1 MAVVKYRVH
10 EVAKDFNVSNK
21 DILDMLKDRFGG
33 DQRNHMAALE
43 TDELNYIFE
52 VMSQKHAVKSFEPYF
67 KAGEEARSQTESAR
81 KAREEKERA
90 QRLLQ
95 EAQEREKATEEAAR
109 AKQRVR
115 EEAAAAIAAKKARE
129 AAAAAPEKQPEPEK
143 QAAPPAAATQQQT
156 PVVAAQQQTQQMPA
170 PAVKQQATEKPAPAA
185 QSPSTAGAQP
195 AADRAAQPT
204 ATPAPAQEPAKAE
217 QPASQ
222 TPSAP
227 AAQAKQEQRP
237 AAPGRAGTTTAPGG
251 AHPPLRPNTNQ
262 APAGGARPP
271 LRPNTNQ
278 APAGGARPPLRPNTN
293 QRPAQPQGS
302 RPAQQGS
309 SQGYQ
314 GNRPAGNGPRPAQGG
329 RPAPAQQRPA
339 QQRPAQPQQPQRPQQ
354 TTRREGVRVVDT
366 RAGNVDLAKFDERF
380 DQLTPDKAR
389 NMGGGKHKVGR
400 RPNQRPAPYQKR
412 ETEAEKLK
420 RLELEKARRAPLNIA
435 IPEEIVVSEL
445 ATRLKKTNGDVVKK
459 LFLMGFPVT
468 ANDTIDF
475 DTAALVAE
483 EFGALYTKEVVVT
496 IEERLIDDSE
506 DREEDLVSRDPVVVV
521 MGHVDHGKTSLLDA
535 IRNTRVTEGEAGGI
549 TQHIGAYKVEAAG
562 REITF
567 LDTPGHA
574 AFTSMR
580 ARGANVTDI
589 AILVIAAD
597 DGIMPQ
603 TVEAINHAKAAEVS
617 IIVAINKIDK
627 PDANPDRVK
636 QELTEHG
643 LVPEEWGGDVICVP
657 VSAVT
662 HEGID
667 TLLEMVLLAAD
678 MRELKANPARRA
690 RGTVIEAQL
699 DKGRG
704 PVATILVQNGTLH
717 AGDVIIAGTSV
728 GRVRVMTD
736 DKGRKLKDA
745 GPSTPVEIM
754 GLAEVPQA
762 GDLFYAVEDEKMA
775 RELAEQ
781 RKAEEKAAQAG
792 KVQKVSLDDLFNQIQ
807 QGDVKELN
815 LIVKADVMGSAEA
828 VQASLEK
835 LSNDEVRVRV
845 IHSGVGAISGSDLML
860 AEASNAIVIG
870 FNVRP
875 DATIRE
881 DAAQK
886 GVDIRTYRII
896 YECIEEM
903 EAAMKG
909 MLAPKF
915 REVVQGHAEVRQ
927 IFKVSGVG
935 TIAGCYVKSGKIFRN
950 SSVRVLRDSVVVAE
964 TKLDSLRRFKDD
976 VREVSEGF
984 ECGIGLERFNDIK
997 EGDVIEAF
1005 IMEEYHD

>member
-21 DILDMLKDRFGG
+21 EILDLLKDRFGG
-33 DQRNHMAALE
+33 EQRNHMAALE

-52 VMSQKHAVKSFEPYF
+52 VMSQKHAVASFEPYF
-67 KAGEEARSQTESAR
+67 KAGEQARSQTESAK
-81 KAREEKERA
+81 KARAEKEREQA
-90 QRLLQ
+90 LL
-95 EAQEREKATEEAAR
+95 EEAKQREQA
-109 AKQRVR
+109 AAQAALTKQRVR

-129 AAAAAPEKQPEPEK
+129 AAAAAPAAQPASAQQTPAQPQ
-143 QAAPPAAATQQQT
+143 QAAPARQAAHAAPAGAPAHAAPAAGQAKPAVQQAPAPQHA
-156 PVVAAQQQTQQMPA
+156 PAQQQAHGQPHTPAQQQAGAPGA
-170 PAVKQQATEKPAPAA
+170 PAGSRPLRPNTNQAPAG
-185 QSPSTAGAQP
+185 S
-195 AADRAAQPT
+195 R
-204 ATPAPAQEPAKAE
+204 
-217 QPASQ
+217 
-222 TPSAP
+222 
-227 AAQAKQEQRP
+227 
-237 AAPGRAGTTTAPGG
+237 
-251 AHPPLRPNTNQ
+251 PLRPNTNQ
-262 APAGGARPP
+262 APAGGRP

-278 APAGGARPPLRPNTN
+278 APAAGGRAPAAGGAQGQAGGRPLRPNTN
-293 QRPAQPQGS
+293 QRPQQGAQGA
-302 RPAQQGS
+302 RPAQAGQG
-309 SQGYQ
+309 G
-314 GNRPAGNGPRPAQGG
+314 RPAPGNAPRPAQGG
-329 RPAPAQQRPA
+329 RPASAQQGAAP
-339 QQRPAQPQQPQRPQQ
+339 RPAQPAQPQKPQQ

-366 RAGNVDLAKFDERF
+366 RAGSVDLSKFDERF

-389 NMGGGKHKVGR
+389 NMGGGKHKVGK
-400 RPNQRPAPYQKR
+400 RPNQRPTPYQKR

-420 RLELEKARRAPLNIA
+420 RLELEKARRAPLHIT
-435 IPEEIVVSEL
+435 IPDEIVVSEL
-445 ATRLKKTNGDVVKK
+445 ATRLKKTNADVVKK

-475 DTAALVAE
+475 DTAALVSE

-506 DREEDLVSRDPVVVV
+506 DKEEDLVPRDPVVVV

-535 IRNTRVTEGEAGGI
+535 IRHTHVTAGEAGGI
-549 TQHIGAYKVEAAG
+549 TQHIGAYKVEISG

-603 TVEAINHAKAAEVS
+603 TVEAINHAKAAGVS

-667 TLLEMVLLAAD
+667 TLLEMVLLTAD
-678 MRELKANPARRA
+678 MRELKANPSRRA

-704 PVATILVQNGTLH
+704 PVATVLVQNGTLH

-835 LSNDEVRVRV
+835 LSNNEVRVRV

-860 AEASNAIVIG
+860 AEASNAIIIG

-875 DATIRE
+875 DAAIRE
-881 DAAQK
+881 DAAQR

-935 TIAGCYVKSGKIFRN
+935 TIAGCYVKSGKINRN

-964 TKLDSLRRFKDD
+964 TKIDSLRRFKDD
-976 VREVSEGF
+976 VREVAEGF

-1005 IMEEYHD
+1005 VMEEYHD

>member
-10 EVAKDFNVSNK
+10 EVAKDFNVPNK
-21 DILDMLKDRFGG
+21 EILDLLKDRFGG
-33 DQRNHMAALE
+33 EQRNHMAALE

-52 VMSQKHAVKSFEPYF
+52 VMSQKHAVASFEPYF
-67 KAGEEARSQTESAR
+67 KAGEQARSQTESAK
-81 KAREEKERA
+81 KARAEKEREQA
-90 QRLLQ
+90 LL
-95 EAQEREKATEEAAR
+95 EEARQREQA
-109 AKQRVR
+109 AAQAALTKQRVR

-129 AAAAAPEKQPEPEK
+129 AAAAAPAQQPQPQ
-143 QAAPPAAATQQQT
+143 QAAPARQAAHAAPAQAAGQEKPAAGQAQAPQHA
-156 PVVAAQQQTQQMPA
+156 PAQQQTHGQPHTPAQQPAGAPGA
-170 PAVKQQATEKPAPAA
+170 PAG
-185 QSPSTAGAQP
+185 S
-195 AADRAAQPT
+195 R
-204 ATPAPAQEPAKAE
+204 
-217 QPASQ
+217 
-222 TPSAP
+222 
-227 AAQAKQEQRP
+227 
-237 AAPGRAGTTTAPGG
+237 
-251 AHPPLRPNTNQ
+251 PLRPNTNQ
-262 APAGGARPP
+262 APAGGRP

-278 APAGGARPPLRPNTN
+278 APAGSRPLRPNTNQAPAAGSRAPAAGGTQGQAGGRPLRPNTN
-293 QRPAQPQGS
+293 QRLQQGAQGA
-302 RPAQQGS
+302 RPAQAGQG
-309 SQGYQ
+309 G
-314 GNRPAGNGPRPAQGG
+314 RPAPGSAPRPAQGG
-329 RPAPAQQRPA
+329 RPAAAQQGGAP
-339 QQRPAQPQQPQRPQQ
+339 RPAQPAQPQKPQQ

-366 RAGNVDLAKFDERF
+366 RAGSVDLSKFDERF

-389 NMGGGKHKVGR
+389 NMGGGKHKVGK
-400 RPNQRPAPYQKR
+400 RPNQRPTPYQKR

-420 RLELEKARRAPLNIA
+420 RLELEKARRAPLHIT
-435 IPEEIVVSEL
+435 IPDEIVVSEL
-445 ATRLKKTNGDVVKK
+445 ATRLKKTNADVVKK

-475 DTAALVAE
+475 DTAALVSE

-506 DREEDLVSRDPVVVV
+506 DKEEDLVPRDPVVVV

-535 IRNTRVTEGEAGGI
+535 IRHTHVTEGEAGGI
-549 TQHIGAYKVEAAG
+549 TQHIGAYKVEISG

-603 TVEAINHAKAAEVS
+603 TVEAINHAKAAGVS

-667 TLLEMVLLAAD
+667 TLLEMVLLTAD
-678 MRELKANPARRA
+678 MRELKANPSRRA

-704 PVATILVQNGTLH
+704 PVATVLVQNGTLH
-717 AGDVIIAGTSV
+717 AGDVMIAGTSV

-736 DKGRKLKDA
+736 DKGRKLKEA

-792 KVQKVSLDDLFNQIQ
+792 KMQKVSLDDLFNQIQ

-860 AEASNAIVIG
+860 AEASNAIIIG

-875 DATIRE
+875 DAAIRE
-881 DAAQK
+881 DAAQR

-935 TIAGCYVKSGKIFRN
+935 TIAGCYVKSGKINRN

-976 VREVSEGF
+976 VREVAEGF

-1005 IMEEYHD
+1005 VMEEYHD

>member
-21 DILDMLKDRFGG
+21 EILDLLKDRFGG
-33 DQRNHMAALE
+33 EQRNHMAALE

-52 VMSQKHAVKSFEPYF
+52 VMSQKHAVASFEPYF
-67 KAGEEARSQTESAR
+67 KAGEQARSQTESAK
-81 KAREEKERA
+81 KARAEKEREQA
-90 QRLLQ
+90 LL
-95 EAQEREKATEEAAR
+95 EEAKQREQA
-109 AKQRVR
+109 AAQAALTKQRVR

-129 AAAAAPEKQPEPEK
+129 AAAAAPAAQPASAQQTPAQPQ
-143 QAAPPAAATQQQT
+143 QAAPARQAAHAAPAGAPAHAAPAAGQAKPAVQQAPAPQHA
-156 PVVAAQQQTQQMPA
+156 PAQQQAHGQPHTPAQQQAGAPGA
-170 PAVKQQATEKPAPAA
+170 PAGSRPLRPNTNQAPAG
-185 QSPSTAGAQP
+185 S
-195 AADRAAQPT
+195 R
-204 ATPAPAQEPAKAE
+204 
-217 QPASQ
+217 
-222 TPSAP
+222 
-227 AAQAKQEQRP
+227 
-237 AAPGRAGTTTAPGG
+237 
-251 AHPPLRPNTNQ
+251 PLRPNTNQ
-262 APAGGARPP
+262 APAGGRP

-278 APAGGARPPLRPNTN
+278 TPAAGGRAPAAGGAQGQAGGRPLRPNTN
-293 QRPAQPQGS
+293 QRPQQGAQGA
-302 RPAQQGS
+302 RPAQAGQG
-309 SQGYQ
+309 G
-314 GNRPAGNGPRPAQGG
+314 RPAPGNAPRPAQGG
-329 RPAPAQQRPA
+329 RPASAQQGAAP
-339 QQRPAQPQQPQRPQQ
+339 RPAQPAQPQKPQQ

-366 RAGNVDLAKFDERF
+366 RAGSVDLSKFDERF

-389 NMGGGKHKVGR
+389 NMGGGKHKVGK
-400 RPNQRPAPYQKR
+400 RPNQRPTPYQKR

-420 RLELEKARRAPLNIA
+420 RLELEKARRAPLHIA
-435 IPEEIVVSEL
+435 IPDEIVVSEL
-445 ATRLKKTNGDVVKK
+445 ATRLKKTNADVVKK

-475 DTAALVAE
+475 DTAALVSE

-506 DREEDLVSRDPVVVV
+506 DKEEDLVPRDPVVVV

-535 IRNTRVTEGEAGGI
+535 IRHTHVTAGEAGGI
-549 TQHIGAYKVEAAG
+549 TQHIGAYKVEISG

-603 TVEAINHAKAAEVS
+603 TVEAINHAKAAGVS

-667 TLLEMVLLAAD
+667 TLLEMVLLTAD
-678 MRELKANPARRA
+678 MRELKANPSRRA

-704 PVATILVQNGTLH
+704 PVATVLVQNGTLH

-860 AEASNAIVIG
+860 AEASNAIIIG

-875 DATIRE
+875 DAAIRE
-881 DAAQK
+881 DAAQR

-935 TIAGCYVKSGKIFRN
+935 TIAGCYVKSGKINRN

-964 TKLDSLRRFKDD
+964 TKIDSLRRFKDD
-976 VREVSEGF
+976 VREVAEGF

-1005 IMEEYHD
+1005 VMEEYHD

>member
-21 DILDMLKDRFGG
+21 EILDLLKDRFGG
-33 DQRNHMAALE
+33 EQRNHMAALE

-52 VMSQKHAVKSFEPYF
+52 VMSQKHAVASFEPYF
-67 KAGEEARSQTESAR
+67 KAGEQARSQTESAK
-81 KAREEKERA
+81 KARAEKEREQA
-90 QRLLQ
+90 LL
-95 EAQEREKATEEAAR
+95 EEAKQREQA
-109 AKQRVR
+109 AAQAALTKQRVR

-129 AAAAAPEKQPEPEK
+129 AAAAAPAAQPASAQQTPAQPQ
-143 QAAPPAAATQQQT
+143 QAAPARQAAHAAPAGAPAHAAPAAGQAKPAVQQAPAPQHA
-156 PVVAAQQQTQQMPA
+156 PAQQQAHGQPHTPAQQQAGAPGA
-170 PAVKQQATEKPAPAA
+170 PAGSRPLRPNTNQAPAG
-185 QSPSTAGAQP
+185 S
-195 AADRAAQPT
+195 R
-204 ATPAPAQEPAKAE
+204 
-217 QPASQ
+217 
-222 TPSAP
+222 
-227 AAQAKQEQRP
+227 
-237 AAPGRAGTTTAPGG
+237 
-251 AHPPLRPNTNQ
+251 PLRPNTNQ
-262 APAGGARPP
+262 APAGGRP

-278 APAGGARPPLRPNTN
+278 APAAGGRAPAAGGAQGQAGGRPLRPNTN
-293 QRPAQPQGS
+293 QRPQQGAQGA
-302 RPAQQGS
+302 RPAQAGQG
-309 SQGYQ
+309 G
-314 GNRPAGNGPRPAQGG
+314 RPAPGNAPRPAQGG
-329 RPAPAQQRPA
+329 RPASAQQGAAP
-339 QQRPAQPQQPQRPQQ
+339 RPAQPAQPQKPQQ

-366 RAGNVDLAKFDERF
+366 RAGSVDLSKFDERF

-389 NMGGGKHKVGR
+389 NMGGGKHKVGK
-400 RPNQRPAPYQKR
+400 RPNQRPTPYQKR

-420 RLELEKARRAPLNIA
+420 RLELEKARRAPLHIT
-435 IPEEIVVSEL
+435 IPDEIVVSEL
-445 ATRLKKTNGDVVKK
+445 ATRLKKTNADVVKK

-475 DTAALVAE
+475 DTAALVSE

-506 DREEDLVSRDPVVVV
+506 DKEEDLVPRDPVVVV

-535 IRNTRVTEGEAGGI
+535 IRHTHVTAGEAGGI
-549 TQHIGAYKVEAAG
+549 TQHIGAYKVEISG

-603 TVEAINHAKAAEVS
+603 TVEAINHAKAAGVS

-667 TLLEMVLLAAD
+667 TLLEMVLLTAD
-678 MRELKANPARRA
+678 MRELKANPSRRA

-704 PVATILVQNGTLH
+704 PVATVLVQNGTLH

-860 AEASNAIVIG
+860 AEASNAIIIG

-875 DATIRE
+875 DAAIRE
-881 DAAQK
+881 DAAQR

-935 TIAGCYVKSGKIFRN
+935 TIAGCYVKSGKINRN

-964 TKLDSLRRFKDD
+964 TKIDSLRRFKDD
-976 VREVSEGF
+976 VREVAEGF

-1005 IMEEYHD
+1005 VMEEYHD

>member
-21 DILDMLKDRFGG
+21 EILDLLKDRFGG
-33 DQRNHMAALE
+33 EQRNHMAALE

-52 VMSQKHAVKSFEPYF
+52 VMSQKHAVASFEPYF
-67 KAGEEARSQTESAR
+67 KAGEQARSQTESAK
-81 KAREEKERA
+81 KARAEKEREQA
-90 QRLLQ
+90 LL
-95 EAQEREKATEEAAR
+95 EEAKQREQA
-109 AKQRVR
+109 AAQAALTKQRVR

-129 AAAAAPEKQPEPEK
+129 AAAAAPAAQPASAQQTPAQPQ
-143 QAAPPAAATQQQT
+143 QAAPARQAAHAAPAGAPAHAAPAAGQAKPAVQQAPAPQHA
-156 PVVAAQQQTQQMPA
+156 PAQQQAHGQPHTPAQQQAGAPGA
-170 PAVKQQATEKPAPAA
+170 PAG
-185 QSPSTAGAQP
+185 S
-195 AADRAAQPT
+195 R
-204 ATPAPAQEPAKAE
+204 
-217 QPASQ
+217 
-222 TPSAP
+222 
-227 AAQAKQEQRP
+227 
-237 AAPGRAGTTTAPGG
+237 
-251 AHPPLRPNTNQ
+251 PLRPNTNQ
-262 APAGGARPP
+262 APAGGRP

-278 APAGGARPPLRPNTN
+278 APAAGGRAPAAGGAQGQAGGRPLRPNTN
-293 QRPAQPQGS
+293 QRPQQGAQGA
-302 RPAQQGS
+302 RPAQAGQG
-309 SQGYQ
+309 G
-314 GNRPAGNGPRPAQGG
+314 RPAPGNAPRPAQGG
-329 RPAPAQQRPA
+329 RPASAQQGAAP
-339 QQRPAQPQQPQRPQQ
+339 RPAQPAQPQKPQQ

-366 RAGNVDLAKFDERF
+366 RAGSVDLSKFDERF

-389 NMGGGKHKVGR
+389 NMGGGKHKVGK
-400 RPNQRPAPYQKR
+400 RPNQRPTPYQKR

-420 RLELEKARRAPLNIA
+420 RLELEKARRAPLHIT
-435 IPEEIVVSEL
+435 IPDEIVVSEL
-445 ATRLKKTNGDVVKK
+445 ATRLKKTNADVVKK

-475 DTAALVAE
+475 DTAALVSE

-506 DREEDLVSRDPVVVV
+506 DKEEDLVPRDPVVVV

-535 IRNTRVTEGEAGGI
+535 IRHTHVTAGEAGGI
-549 TQHIGAYKVEAAG
+549 TQHIGAYKVEISG

-603 TVEAINHAKAAEVS
+603 TVEAINHAKAAGVS

-627 PDANPDRVK
+627 PDATPDRVK

-667 TLLEMVLLAAD
+667 TLLEMVLLTAD
-678 MRELKANPARRA
+678 MRELKANPSRRA

-704 PVATILVQNGTLH
+704 PVATVLVQNGTLH

-860 AEASNAIVIG
+860 AEASNAIIIG

-875 DATIRE
+875 DAAIRE
-881 DAAQK
+881 DAAQR

-935 TIAGCYVKSGKIFRN
+935 TIAGCYVKSGKINRN

-964 TKLDSLRRFKDD
+964 TKIDSLRRFKDD
-976 VREVSEGF
+976 VREVAEGF

-1005 IMEEYHD
+1005 VMEEYHD

>member
-21 DILDMLKDRFGG
+21 EILDLLKDRFGG
-33 DQRNHMAALE
+33 EQRNHMAALE

-52 VMSQKHAVKSFEPYF
+52 VMSQKHAVASFEPYF
-67 KAGEEARSQTESAR
+67 KAGEQARSQTESAK
-81 KAREEKERA
+81 KARAEKEREQA
-90 QRLLQ
+90 LL
-95 EAQEREKATEEAAR
+95 EEAKQREQA
-109 AKQRVR
+109 AAQAALTKQRVR

-129 AAAAAPEKQPEPEK
+129 AAAAAPAAQPASAQQTPAQPQ
-143 QAAPPAAATQQQT
+143 QAAPARQAAHAAPAGAPAHAAPAAGQAKPAVQQAPAPQHA
-156 PVVAAQQQTQQMPA
+156 PAQQQAHGQPHTPAQQQAGAPGA
-170 PAVKQQATEKPAPAA
+170 PAGSRPLRPNTNQAPAG
-185 QSPSTAGAQP
+185 S
-195 AADRAAQPT
+195 R
-204 ATPAPAQEPAKAE
+204 
-217 QPASQ
+217 
-222 TPSAP
+222 
-227 AAQAKQEQRP
+227 
-237 AAPGRAGTTTAPGG
+237 
-251 AHPPLRPNTNQ
+251 PLRPNTNQ
-262 APAGGARPP
+262 APAGGRP

-278 APAGGARPPLRPNTN
+278 APAAGGRAPAAGGAQGQAGGRPLRPNTN
-293 QRPAQPQGS
+293 QRPQQGAQGA
-302 RPAQQGS
+302 RPAQAGQG
-309 SQGYQ
+309 G
-314 GNRPAGNGPRPAQGG
+314 RPAPGNAPRPAQGG
-329 RPAPAQQRPA
+329 RPASAQQGAAP
-339 QQRPAQPQQPQRPQQ
+339 RPAQPAQPQKPQQ

-366 RAGNVDLAKFDERF
+366 RAGSVDLSKFDERF

-389 NMGGGKHKVGR
+389 NMGGGKHKVGK
-400 RPNQRPAPYQKR
+400 RPNQRPTPYQKR

-420 RLELEKARRAPLNIA
+420 RLELEKARRAPLHIT
-435 IPEEIVVSEL
+435 IPDEIVVSEL
-445 ATRLKKTNGDVVKK
+445 ATRLKKTNADVVKK

-475 DTAALVAE
+475 DTAALVSE

-506 DREEDLVSRDPVVVV
+506 DKEEDLVPRDPVVVV

-535 IRNTRVTEGEAGGI
+535 IRHTHVTAGEAGGI
-549 TQHIGAYKVEAAG
+549 TQHIGAYKVEISG

-603 TVEAINHAKAAEVS
+603 TVEAINHAKAAGVS

-667 TLLEMVLLAAD
+667 TLLEMVLLTAD
-678 MRELKANPARRA
+678 MRELKANPSRRA

-704 PVATILVQNGTLH
+704 PVATVLVQNGTLH

-835 LSNDEVRVRV
+835 LSNDEVRVRD

-860 AEASNAIVIG
+860 AEASNAIIIG

-875 DATIRE
+875 DAAIRE
-881 DAAQK
+881 DAAQR

-935 TIAGCYVKSGKIFRN
+935 TIAGCYVKSGKINRN

-964 TKLDSLRRFKDD
+964 TKIDSLRRFKDD
-976 VREVSEGF
+976 VREVAEGF

-1005 IMEEYHD
+1005 VMEEYHD

>member
-1 MAVVKYRVH
+1 M
-10 EVAKDFNVSNK
+10 
-21 DILDMLKDRFGG
+21 
-33 DQRNHMAALE
+33 
-43 TDELNYIFE
+43 
-52 VMSQKHAVKSFEPYF
+52 
-67 KAGEEARSQTESAR
+67 
-81 KAREEKERA
+81 
-90 QRLLQ
+90 
-95 EAQEREKATEEAAR
+95 
-109 AKQRVR
+109 
-115 EEAAAAIAAKKARE
+115 
-129 AAAAAPEKQPEPEK
+129 
-143 QAAPPAAATQQQT
+143 
-156 PVVAAQQQTQQMPA
+156 
-170 PAVKQQATEKPAPAA
+170 
-185 QSPSTAGAQP
+185 
-195 AADRAAQPT
+195 
-204 ATPAPAQEPAKAE
+204 
-217 QPASQ
+217 
-222 TPSAP
+222 
-227 AAQAKQEQRP
+227 
-237 AAPGRAGTTTAPGG
+237 
-251 AHPPLRPNTNQ
+251 
-262 APAGGARPP
+262 
-271 LRPNTNQ
+271 
-278 APAGGARPPLRPNTN
+278 
-293 QRPAQPQGS
+293 
-302 RPAQQGS
+302 
-309 SQGYQ
+309 
-314 GNRPAGNGPRPAQGG
+314 
-329 RPAPAQQRPA
+329 
-339 QQRPAQPQQPQRPQQ
+339 
-354 TTRREGVRVVDT
+354 
-366 RAGNVDLAKFDERF
+366 
-380 DQLTPDKAR
+380 
-389 NMGGGKHKVGR
+389 
-400 RPNQRPAPYQKR
+400 
-412 ETEAEKLK
+412 
-420 RLELEKARRAPLNIA
+420 
-435 IPEEIVVSEL
+435 EIS
-445 ATRLKKTNGDVVKK
+445 
-459 LFLMGFPVT
+459 
-468 ANDTIDF
+468 
-475 DTAALVAE
+475 
-483 EFGALYTKEVVVT
+483 
-496 IEERLIDDSE
+496 
-506 DREEDLVSRDPVVVV
+506 
-521 MGHVDHGKTSLLDA
+521 
-535 IRNTRVTEGEAGGI
+535 
-549 TQHIGAYKVEAAG
+549 G

-603 TVEAINHAKAAEVS
+603 TVEAINHAKAAGVS

-667 TLLEMVLLAAD
+667 TLLEMVLLTAD
-678 MRELKANPARRA
+678 MRELKANPSRRA

-704 PVATILVQNGTLH
+704 PVATVLVQNGTLH

-860 AEASNAIVIG
+860 AEASNAIIIG

-875 DATIRE
+875 DAAIRE
-881 DAAQK
+881 DAAQR

-935 TIAGCYVKSGKIFRN
+935 TIAGCYVKSGKINRN

-964 TKLDSLRRFKDD
+964 TKIDSLRRFKDD
-976 VREVSEGF
+976 VREVAEGF

-1005 IMEEYHD
+1005 VMEEYHD

>member
-10 EVAKDFNVSNK
+10 EVAKDFNVPNK
-21 DILDMLKDRFGG
+21 EILDLLKDRFGG
-33 DQRNHMAALE
+33 EQRNHMAALE

-52 VMSQKHAVKSFEPYF
+52 VMSQKHAVASFEPYF
-67 KAGEEARSQTESAR
+67 KAGEQARSQTESAK
-81 KAREEKERA
+81 KARAEKEREQA
-90 QRLLQ
+90 LL
-95 EAQEREKATEEAAR
+95 EEARQREQA
-109 AKQRVR
+109 AAQAALTKQRVR

-129 AAAAAPEKQPEPEK
+129 AAAAAPAQQPQPQ
-143 QAAPPAAATQQQT
+143 QAAPARQAAHAAPAQAAGQEKPAAGQAQAPQHA
-156 PVVAAQQQTQQMPA
+156 PAQQQTHGQPHTPAQQPAGAPGA
-170 PAVKQQATEKPAPAA
+170 PAG
-185 QSPSTAGAQP
+185 S
-195 AADRAAQPT
+195 R
-204 ATPAPAQEPAKAE
+204 
-217 QPASQ
+217 
-222 TPSAP
+222 
-227 AAQAKQEQRP
+227 
-237 AAPGRAGTTTAPGG
+237 
-251 AHPPLRPNTNQ
+251 PLRPNTNQ
-262 APAGGARPP
+262 APAGGRP

-278 APAGGARPPLRPNTN
+278 APAGSRPLRPNTNQAPAAGSRAPAAGGTQGQAGGRPLRPNTN
-293 QRPAQPQGS
+293 QRLQQGAQGA
-302 RPAQQGS
+302 RPAQAGQG
-309 SQGYQ
+309 G
-314 GNRPAGNGPRPAQGG
+314 RPAPGSAPRPAQGG
-329 RPAPAQQRPA
+329 RPAAAQQGGAP
-339 QQRPAQPQQPQRPQQ
+339 RPAQPAQPQKPQQ

-366 RAGNVDLAKFDERF
+366 RAGSVDLSKFDERF

-389 NMGGGKHKVGR
+389 NMGGGKHKVGK
-400 RPNQRPAPYQKR
+400 RPNQRPTPYQKR

-420 RLELEKARRAPLNIA
+420 RLELEKARRAPLHIT
-435 IPEEIVVSEL
+435 IPDEIVVSEL
-445 ATRLKKTNGDVVKK
+445 ATRLKKTNADVVKK

-475 DTAALVAE
+475 DTAALVSE

-506 DREEDLVSRDPVVVV
+506 DKEEDLVPRDPVVVV

-535 IRNTRVTEGEAGGI
+535 IRHTHVTEGEAGGI
-549 TQHIGAYKVEAAG
+549 TQHIGAYKVEISG

-603 TVEAINHAKAAEVS
+603 TVEAINHAKAAGVS

-627 PDANPDRVK
+627 PDANPERVK

-667 TLLEMVLLAAD
+667 TLLEMVLLTAD
-678 MRELKANPARRA
+678 MRELKANPSRRA

-704 PVATILVQNGTLH
+704 PVATVLVQNGTLH
-717 AGDVIIAGTSV
+717 AGDVMIAGTSV

-736 DKGRKLKDA
+736 DKGRKLKEA

-792 KVQKVSLDDLFNQIQ
+792 KMQKVSLDDLFNQIQ

-860 AEASNAIVIG
+860 AEASNAIIIG

-875 DATIRE
+875 DAAIRE
-881 DAAQK
+881 DAAQR

-935 TIAGCYVKSGKIFRN
+935 TIAGCYVKSGKINRN

-976 VREVSEGF
+976 VREVAEGF

-1005 IMEEYHD
+1005 VMEEYHD

>member
-21 DILDMLKDRFGG
+21 EILDLLKDRFGG
-33 DQRNHMAALE
+33 EQRNHMAALE

-52 VMSQKHAVKSFEPYF
+52 VMSQKHAVASFEPYF
-67 KAGEEARSQTESAR
+67 KAGEQARSQTESAK
-81 KAREEKERA
+81 KARAEKEREQA
-90 QRLLQ
+90 LL
-95 EAQEREKATEEAAR
+95 EEAKQREQA
-109 AKQRVR
+109 AAQAALTKQRVR

-129 AAAAAPEKQPEPEK
+129 AAAAAPAAQPASAQQTPAQPQ
-143 QAAPPAAATQQQT
+143 QAAPARQAAHAAPAGAPAHAAPAAGQAKPSVQQAPAPQHA
-156 PVVAAQQQTQQMPA
+156 PAQQQAHGQPHTPAQQQAGAPGA
-170 PAVKQQATEKPAPAA
+170 PAGSRPLRPNTNQAPAG
-185 QSPSTAGAQP
+185 S
-195 AADRAAQPT
+195 R
-204 ATPAPAQEPAKAE
+204 
-217 QPASQ
+217 
-222 TPSAP
+222 
-227 AAQAKQEQRP
+227 
-237 AAPGRAGTTTAPGG
+237 
-251 AHPPLRPNTNQ
+251 PLRPNTNQ
-262 APAGGARPP
+262 APAGGRP

-278 APAGGARPPLRPNTN
+278 APAAGGRAPAAGGAQGQAGGRPLRPNTN
-293 QRPAQPQGS
+293 QRPQQGAQGA
-302 RPAQQGS
+302 RPAQAGQG
-309 SQGYQ
+309 G
-314 GNRPAGNGPRPAQGG
+314 RPAPGNAPRPAQGG
-329 RPAPAQQRPA
+329 RPASAQQGAAP
-339 QQRPAQPQQPQRPQQ
+339 RPAQPAQPQKPQQ

-366 RAGNVDLAKFDERF
+366 RAGSVDLSKFDERF

-389 NMGGGKHKVGR
+389 NMGGGKHKVGK
-400 RPNQRPAPYQKR
+400 RPNQRPTPYQKR

-420 RLELEKARRAPLNIA
+420 RLELEKARRAPLHIT
-435 IPEEIVVSEL
+435 IPDEIVVSEL
-445 ATRLKKTNGDVVKK
+445 ATRLKKTNADVVKK

-475 DTAALVAE
+475 DTAALVSE

-506 DREEDLVSRDPVVVV
+506 DKEEDLVPRDPVVVV

-535 IRNTRVTEGEAGGI
+535 IRHTHVTAGEAGGI
-549 TQHIGAYKVEAAG
+549 TQHIGAYKVEISG

-603 TVEAINHAKAAEVS
+603 TVEAINHAKAAGVS

-667 TLLEMVLLAAD
+667 TLLEMVLLTAD
-678 MRELKANPARRA
+678 MRELKANPSRRA

-704 PVATILVQNGTLH
+704 PVATVLVQNGTLH

-835 LSNDEVRVRV
+835 LSNNEVRVRV

-860 AEASNAIVIG
+860 AEASNAIIIG

-875 DATIRE
+875 DAAIRE
-881 DAAQK
+881 DAAQR

-935 TIAGCYVKSGKIFRN
+935 TIAGCYVKSGKINRN

-964 TKLDSLRRFKDD
+964 TKIDSLRRFKDD
-976 VREVSEGF
+976 VREVAEGF

-1005 IMEEYHD
+1005 VMEEYHD

>member
-10 EVAKDFNVSNK
+10 EVAKDFNVPNK
-21 DILDMLKDRFGG
+21 EILDLLKDRFGG
-33 DQRNHMAALE
+33 EQRNHMAALE

-52 VMSQKHAVKSFEPYF
+52 VMSQKHAVASFEPYF
-67 KAGEEARSQTESAR
+67 KAGEQARSQTESAK
-81 KAREEKERA
+81 KARAEKEREQA
-90 QRLLQ
+90 LL
-95 EAQEREKATEEAAR
+95 EEARQREQA
-109 AKQRVR
+109 AAQAALTKQRVR

-129 AAAAAPEKQPEPEK
+129 AAAAAPAQQPQPQ
-143 QAAPPAAATQQQT
+143 QAAPARQAAHAAPAQAAGQEKPAAGQAQAPQHA
-156 PVVAAQQQTQQMPA
+156 PAQQQTHSQPHTPAQQPAGAPGA
-170 PAVKQQATEKPAPAA
+170 PAG
-185 QSPSTAGAQP
+185 S
-195 AADRAAQPT
+195 R
-204 ATPAPAQEPAKAE
+204 
-217 QPASQ
+217 
-222 TPSAP
+222 
-227 AAQAKQEQRP
+227 
-237 AAPGRAGTTTAPGG
+237 
-251 AHPPLRPNTNQ
+251 PLRPNTNQ
-262 APAGGARPP
+262 APAGGRP

-278 APAGGARPPLRPNTN
+278 APAGSRPLRPNTNQAPAAGSRAPAAGGTQGQAGGRPLRPNTN
-293 QRPAQPQGS
+293 QRLQQGAQGA
-302 RPAQQGS
+302 RPAQAGQG
-309 SQGYQ
+309 G
-314 GNRPAGNGPRPAQGG
+314 RPAPGSAPRPAQGG
-329 RPAPAQQRPA
+329 RPAAAQQGGAP
-339 QQRPAQPQQPQRPQQ
+339 RPAQPAQPQKPQQ

-366 RAGNVDLAKFDERF
+366 RAGSVDLSKFDERF

-389 NMGGGKHKVGR
+389 NMGGGKHKVGK
-400 RPNQRPAPYQKR
+400 RPNQRPTPYQKR

-420 RLELEKARRAPLNIA
+420 RLELEKARRAPLHIT
-435 IPEEIVVSEL
+435 IPDEIVVSEL
-445 ATRLKKTNGDVVKK
+445 ATRLKKTNADVVKK

-475 DTAALVAE
+475 DTAALVSE

-506 DREEDLVSRDPVVVV
+506 DKEEDLVPRDPVVVV

-535 IRNTRVTEGEAGGI
+535 IRHTHVTEGEAGGI
-549 TQHIGAYKVEAAG
+549 TQHIGAYKVEISG

-603 TVEAINHAKAAEVS
+603 TVEAINHAKAAGVS

-667 TLLEMVLLAAD
+667 TLLEMVLLTAD
-678 MRELKANPARRA
+678 MRELKANPSRRA

-704 PVATILVQNGTLH
+704 PVATVLVQNGTLH
-717 AGDVIIAGTSV
+717 AGDVMIAGTSV

-736 DKGRKLKDA
+736 DKGRKLKEA

-792 KVQKVSLDDLFNQIQ
+792 KMQKVSLDDLFNQIQ

-835 LSNDEVRVRV
+835 LSNDVVRVRV

-860 AEASNAIVIG
+860 AEASNAIIIG

-875 DATIRE
+875 DAAIRE
-881 DAAQK
+881 DAAQR

-935 TIAGCYVKSGKIFRN
+935 TIAGCYVKSGKINRN

-976 VREVSEGF
+976 VREVAEGF

-1005 IMEEYHD
+1005 VMEEYHD

>member
-21 DILDMLKDRFGG
+21 EILDLLKDRFGG
-33 DQRNHMAALE
+33 EQRNHMAALE

-52 VMSQKHAVKSFEPYF
+52 VMSQKHAVASFEPYF
-67 KAGEEARSQTESAR
+67 KAGEQARSQTESAK
-81 KAREEKERA
+81 KARAEKEREQA
-90 QRLLQ
+90 LL
-95 EAQEREKATEEAAR
+95 EEAKQREQA
-109 AKQRVR
+109 AAQAALTKQRVR

-129 AAAAAPEKQPEPEK
+129 AAAAAPAAQPASAQQTPAQPQ
-143 QAAPPAAATQQQT
+143 QAAPARQAAHAAPAGAPAHAAPAAGQAKPAVQQAPAPQHA
-156 PVVAAQQQTQQMPA
+156 PAQQQAHGQPHTPAQQQAGAPGA
-170 PAVKQQATEKPAPAA
+170 PAGSRPLRPNTNQAPAG
-185 QSPSTAGAQP
+185 S
-195 AADRAAQPT
+195 R
-204 ATPAPAQEPAKAE
+204 
-217 QPASQ
+217 
-222 TPSAP
+222 
-227 AAQAKQEQRP
+227 
-237 AAPGRAGTTTAPGG
+237 
-251 AHPPLRPNTNQ
+251 PLRPNTNQ
-262 APAGGARPP
+262 APAGGRP

-278 APAGGARPPLRPNTN
+278 APAAGGRAPAAGGAQGQAGGRPLRPNTN
-293 QRPAQPQGS
+293 QRPQQGAQGA
-302 RPAQQGS
+302 RPAQAGQG
-309 SQGYQ
+309 G
-314 GNRPAGNGPRPAQGG
+314 RPAPGNAPRPAQGG
-329 RPAPAQQRPA
+329 RPASAQQGAAP
-339 QQRPAQPQQPQRPQQ
+339 RPAQPAQPQKPQQ

-366 RAGNVDLAKFDERF
+366 RAGSVDLSKFDERF

-389 NMGGGKHKVGR
+389 NMGGGKHKVGK
-400 RPNQRPAPYQKR
+400 RPNQRPTPYQKR

-420 RLELEKARRAPLNIA
+420 RLELEKARRAPLHITL
-435 IPEEIVVSEL
+435 PDEIVVSEL
-445 ATRLKKTNGDVVKK
+445 ATRLKKTNADVVKK

-475 DTAALVAE
+475 DTAALVSE

-506 DREEDLVSRDPVVVV
+506 DKEEDLVPRDPVVVV

-535 IRNTRVTEGEAGGI
+535 IRHTHVTAGEAGGI
-549 TQHIGAYKVEAAG
+549 TQHIGAYKVEISG

-603 TVEAINHAKAAEVS
+603 TVEAINHAKAAGVS

-667 TLLEMVLLAAD
+667 TLLEMVLLTAD
-678 MRELKANPARRA
+678 MRELKANPSRRA

-704 PVATILVQNGTLH
+704 PVATVLVQNGTLH

-860 AEASNAIVIG
+860 AEASNAIIIG

-875 DATIRE
+875 DAAIRE
-881 DAAQK
+881 DAAQR

-935 TIAGCYVKSGKIFRN
+935 TIAGCYVKSGKINRN

-964 TKLDSLRRFKDD
+964 TKIDSLRRFKDD
-976 VREVSEGF
+976 VREVAEGF

-1005 IMEEYHD
+1005 VMEEYHD